1 MSVLPDHA
9 SIQRGFHD
17 ALWQSAT
24 PAGLRAQDATD
35 RRFSVYRNNVQHG
48 LSSALAVKFQVIE
61 RLVGAQFFAAMA
73 RAFAAQHPPETPV
86 LHEWGG
92 AFPGFLESFPP
103 VAHLPYLA
111 DVARLELA
119 RGRAYHAADAP
130 VADPALLA
138 VADPSG
144 LCLRLAPSVTAYAS
158 RFPAV
163 SIWQSNQPGARPGPV
178 PGGAEFALIA
188 RKPDFD
194 VLVAP
199 LDAAQHGVLCR
210 LREGAP
216 LGAAAGN
223 TDPGPLLTLLL
234 THSLIAAITGETP

>member
-9 SIQRGFHD
+9 AIQRGFHD
-17 ALWQSAT
+17 ALWYETT

-48 LSSALAVKFQVIE
+48 LSSALAARFPVVQ

-73 RAFAAQHPPETPV
+73 RAFAAQHPPGTPV

-92 AFPGFLESFPP
+92 AFPGFLETFPP
-103 VAHLPYLA
+103 VAQLPYLA
-111 DVARLELA
+111 DVARLELT

-130 VADPALLA
+130 VADPSALA
-138 VADPSG
+138 VVDPSG
-144 LCLRLAPSVTAYAS
+144 LCLTLAPSVTAFAS

-163 SIWQSNQPGARPGPV
+163 SIWQANQPGARPGPV
-178 PGGAEFALIA
+178 PTGDEYALIA

-194 VLVAP
+194 VLVVP

-210 LREGAP
+210 LLTGAP
-216 LGAAAGN
+216 LGEAAGD